1 MSILK
6 TVPESEATGY
16 VAELYADDR
25 AEYGYVAAH
34 TQALLLNPEVYAAWE
49 GLITAI
55 ARPMDK
61 RRYELVTLAAAQGA
75 KSVHC
80 RLAHGRKTLKYIDE
94 DELVRIASDYHAAG
108 LSEAEVAMM
117 EFAEKVSGDSAS
129 MTDDDS
135 ERLRSVGFT
144 DREIVDITLAAA
156 ARNYYARAV
165 QALAI
170 DVDEMPGMSARLR
183 SALVDGL

>member
-16 VAELYADDR
+16 VAEVYSEDLD
-25 AEYGYVAAH
+25 EYGYVAAH
-34 TQALLLNPEVYAAWE
+34 TKVMLLNPEVYAAWE

-75 KSVHC
+75 KSEHC
-80 RLAHGRKTLKYIDE
+80 RLAHGRKSLKYIDE
-94 DELVRIASDYHAAG
+94 DELVRIAADYRSAG
-108 LSEAEVAMM
+108 LSDAEVTMM
-117 EFAEKVSGDSAS
+117 EFAEKVSGDSSS

-135 ERLRSVGFT
+135 ERLRSVGFS
-144 DREIVDITLAAA
+144 DREIVDIALAAA
-156 ARNYYARAV
+156 ARNYYSRAV

-170 DVDEMPGMSARLR
+170 DLDEMPGMSPRLR
-183 SALVDGL
+183 SALVDHL